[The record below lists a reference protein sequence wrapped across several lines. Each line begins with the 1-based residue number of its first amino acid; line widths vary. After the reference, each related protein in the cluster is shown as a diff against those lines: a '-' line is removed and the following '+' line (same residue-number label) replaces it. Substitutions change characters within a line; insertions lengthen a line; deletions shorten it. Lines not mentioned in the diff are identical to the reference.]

1 MRLALFGATGG
12 IGGHLLNWA
21 VDAGHPVHMLARDA
35 AAVPARPGITV
46 TEGSAADPV
55 AVASV
60 AAEADAVLSALG
72 PRGAKTPAL
81 LATAASNM
89 VAAMERTGGRR
100 LISVSAAGPSS
111 PGIPTRK
118 EFCSAALTRR

>member
-1 MRLALFGATGG
+1 
-12 IGGHLLNWA
+12 
-21 VDAGHPVHMLARDA
+21 
-35 AAVPARPGITV
+35 VPARPGITV

-100 LISVSAAGPSS
+100 LNTAPQA
-111 PGIPTRK
+111 R
-118 EFCSAALTRR
+118 CSASEPAQAGSQRGVFPGADVTRQGAP

>member
-21 VDAGHPVHMLARDA
+21 VDAGHPVHVLARDA

-60 AAEADAVLSALG
+60 IAEADAVLSALG
-72 PRGAKTPAL
+72 PRGAKTPRCWRPPHP
-81 LATAASNM
+81 TASGA
-89 VAAMERTGGRR
+89 
-100 LISVSAAGPSS
+100 
-111 PGIPTRK
+111 
-118 EFCSAALTRR
+118 